1 MKVIMNMNE
10 SIMDS
15 IKGIGKKV
23 IDGVKNAFKEKPK
36 VTVTNTYTKQQFTA
50 YVNDYDEKK
59 DICEMIIVDEA
70 NESLMYSA
78 IQAAQSAASNGGSSS
93 SSSNKQ
99 QKKIKKFNV
108 GRMVIV
114 NGEGF
119 DNEEGKVIEDDII
132 NDAEY
137 ISVQF
142 GE

>member
-15 IKGIGKKV
+15 IKGFGKKM
-23 IDGVKNAFKEKPK
+23 IDGVKNAFKDKPK

-59 DICEMIIVDEA
+59 DICDMVIVDEA

-78 IQAAQSAASNGGSSS
+78 IQAAQAASNDDYSYQ
-93 SSSNKQ
+93 NKPH
-99 QKKIKKFNV
+99 KKIKKFNV

-132 NDAEY
+132 NNAEY